1 MYSFILLRTMSK
13 SDLERL
19 SVLETSQWYFMKE
32 LDDIKQTCQD
42 TNAKLDGL
50 IEKLDARYANKRAE
64 VAMRGLITIVLSS
77 VIVALVALVLK

>member
-1 MYSFILLRTMSK
+1 MSK
-13 SDLERL
+13 SDIERL
-19 SVLETSQWYFMKE
+19 SVLETNQDHFMNE
-32 LDDIKQTCQD
+32 LIDIKKTVHD

-64 VAMRGLITIVLSS
+64 LAMRGLITIVLSS